1 MPLVATQ
8 DAPESTELSHMSGVT
23 IISLD
28 HRMAIPP
35 SSPAWQTLN
44 HSKVT
49 LNVIFPVKNFLI
61 FQGLTVTWH

>member
-1 MPLVATQ
+1 MPPVASQ
-8 DAPESTELSHMSGVT
+8 NPPRSTELSYSSGVT

-28 HRMAIPP
+28 HRMATPP

-61 FQGLTVTWH
+61 FQGLTVT